1 MLTSNAA
8 CLLVCGESF
17 LANLKAGDT
26 WIAVKVGNQI
36 QGAAQ
41 PMDSHNQ
48 AKGNGYQPQPADDS
62 DIPF

>member
-1 MLTSNAA
+1 
-8 CLLVCGESF
+8 
-17 LANLKAGDT
+17 
-26 WIAVKVGNQI
+26 VKVGNQI

-48 AKGNGYQPQPADDS
+48 AKGNGYQPQKEDDS